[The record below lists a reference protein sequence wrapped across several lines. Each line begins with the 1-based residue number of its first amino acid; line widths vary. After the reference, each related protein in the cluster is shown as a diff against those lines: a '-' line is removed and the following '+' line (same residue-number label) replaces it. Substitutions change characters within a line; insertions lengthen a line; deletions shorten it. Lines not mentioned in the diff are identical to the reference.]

1 MRTKIETSYQ
11 TAEGIHYNLEF
22 KYSTT
27 ENPTEFKTFYKT
39 SSARVPMTAITYPVI
54 RINDTEGKISNIDT
68 IKIISSK
75 KNGYSAVFGEV
86 DLNTTE
92 DSASV
97 AVGERRL
104 AEPLKS

>member
-1 MRTKIETSYQ
+1 
-11 TAEGIHYNLEF
+11 
-22 KYSTT
+22 
-27 ENPTEFKTFYKT
+27 
-39 SSARVPMTAITYPVI
+39 MTAITYPVI

-97 AVGERRL
+97 AMRR
-104 AEPLKS
+104 KKIG